1 MGMNLDD
8 LQQTI
13 DAEKQSHF
21 DKLHSKE
28 LMNIGKNFTADEQVD
43 VCKVVSSKVLLEEYE
58 RRIVAVDTILGQLS
72 DKMSEYKLDMNLI
85 DKEQFIADIR
95 QIVRL

>member
-28 LMNIGKNFTADEQVD
+28 LMNIGKNFTADEQVE